1 MLKPHSCRVI
11 YTKQPNG
18 FIDKER
24 PDYICKLNKSI
35 YGFKQAARCWN
46 VAIDTFLLSNGY
58 RKCGADPYVY
68 MKSVKRED
76 GKIYFVIIAF
86 YVDDILFFSNNT
98 QMLKEEKLALANR
111 FKVEDLG
118 ELHYIL
124 GMAIKQNHRLQTL
137 SIIQAKYLEGV

>member
-11 YTKQPNG
+11 YTKQANG

-46 VAIDTFLLSNGY
+46 IAIGTFLLSNGY
-58 RKCGADPYVY
+58 RKCGADAYVY

-86 YVDDILFFSNNT
+86 YVDDT

-124 GMAIKQNHRLQTL
+124 GMAIKQNHRIQTL